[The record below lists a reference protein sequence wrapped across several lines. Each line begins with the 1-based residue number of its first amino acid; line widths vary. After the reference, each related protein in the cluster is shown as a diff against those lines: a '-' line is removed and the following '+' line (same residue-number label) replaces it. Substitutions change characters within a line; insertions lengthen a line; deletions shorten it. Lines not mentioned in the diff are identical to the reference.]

1 MKKIAIVCITLILI
15 SCGSTTKNVK
25 MPLYEVL
32 TQQNDGGAKIR
43 FFEVLSETREIK
55 MLLNDDNLKKKIKPT
70 DVNTCNFIILN
81 MGEKN
86 ANGYSITI
94 ASIEETTD
102 KVIITTKEKE
112 PTTVQSAEP
121 LFVYPYSIVKINSK
135 KEIVFK

>member
-1 MKKIAIVCITLILI
+1 MNKIVIACVTLILF
-15 SCGSTTKNVK
+15 SCGSTTKSVK
-25 MPLYEVL
+25 KPLFEVL
-32 TQQNDGGAKIR
+32 TQQNDGGARIR

-94 ASIEETTD
+94 GSVEETSD
-102 KVIITTKEKE
+102 KIIFTTKEKE
-112 PTTVQSAEP
+112 PRTVHSAEP
-121 LFVYPYSIVKINSK
+121 IFVYPYAIVKINSK